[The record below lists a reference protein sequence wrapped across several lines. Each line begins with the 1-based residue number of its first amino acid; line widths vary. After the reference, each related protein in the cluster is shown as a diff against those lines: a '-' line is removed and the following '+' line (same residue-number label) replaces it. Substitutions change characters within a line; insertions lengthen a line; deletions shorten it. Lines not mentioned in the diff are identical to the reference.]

1 MLKQIFNNIREW
13 YLALINKNKK
23 PKRYW
28 DFSYANKFLN
38 KYRND
43 IDYFELAM
51 FKDRNYVS
59 EVFIENG
66 EVVKS
71 FSAGYQQ
78 GTGEIS
84 GVKYTLI
91 DIPSIHVYY
100 KSGSEEWIACYIDY
114 NFIEKYGYS
123 HRKLT

>member
-66 EVVKS
+66 EVVRS
-71 FSAGYQQ
+71 FSAGY
-78 GTGEIS
+78 
-84 GVKYTLI
+84 
-91 DIPSIHVYY
+91 
-100 KSGSEEWIACYIDY
+100 
-114 NFIEKYGYS
+114 
-123 HRKLT
+123 